1 LFANNQALIADTEY
15 HLQGASCTLNIICR
29 KNAFKIST
37 AKKQTMTLKWREHIT
52 AKTVTDSKTIEQAKN
67 YVTTW
72 DVRVSCINKNDVQN
86 VSYKGFNRSVK

>member
-1 LFANNQALIADTEY
+1 
-15 HLQGASCTLNIICR
+15 
-29 KNAFKIST
+29 
-37 AKKQTMTLKWREHIT
+37 MTLKWREHIT